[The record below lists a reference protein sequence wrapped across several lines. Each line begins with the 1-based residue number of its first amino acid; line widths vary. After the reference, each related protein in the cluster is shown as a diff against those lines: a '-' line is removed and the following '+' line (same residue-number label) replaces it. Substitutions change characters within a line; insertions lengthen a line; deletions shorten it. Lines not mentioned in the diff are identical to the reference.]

1 MEYCVSGAL
10 LSALLEMCPG
20 RAAEVHSDALCSPV
34 GMNTPQFIHWSVA
47 DGLGISSRGRDT
59 SCVLVDV
66 CQSCRWE

>member
-1 MEYCVSGAL
+1 MEYCVLGAL

-47 DGLGISSRGRDT
+47 DGLGHFQRGP
-59 SCVLVDV
+59 
-66 CQSCRWE
+66 